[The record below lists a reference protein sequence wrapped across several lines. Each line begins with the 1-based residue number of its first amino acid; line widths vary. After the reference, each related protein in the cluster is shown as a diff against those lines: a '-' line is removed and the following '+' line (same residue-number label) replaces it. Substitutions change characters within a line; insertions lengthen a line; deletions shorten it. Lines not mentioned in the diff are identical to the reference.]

1 MSIGIHGEGM
11 WDLVWYLRMRHEY
24 WHTVSTWTTEYGYN
38 RLASNCRRR
47 LASGYRI
54 REMLMGH
61 VPVLVLF
68 PSLVGIVTIIT
79 IFHGAYVY
87 FYIIYYV
94 YTHADTCNI
103 WWYHVISCDIMWY
116 HVISGFPTMDQQPL
130 WMLHRNGRTIGR
142 RARCLTQGWWCA
154 KLSGVILIID
164 KLSGH

>member
-1 MSIGIHGEGM
+1 MSIGIHGGNVRPC
-11 WDLVWYLRMRHEY
+11 LVSMRHEY
-24 WHTVSTWTTEYGYN
+24 WH
-38 RLASNCRRR
+38 SNSRRR

-54 REMLMGH
+54 RWNVDGSC
-61 VPVLVLF
+61 PCCGF
-68 PSLVGIVTIIT
+68 IPIIGWNCHNHHYLSWC
-79 IFHGAYVY
+79 IYIYIY
-87 FYIIYYV
+87 FYIIYCV
-94 YTHADTCNI
+94 YTHADTYTI

-116 HVISGFPTMDQQPL
+116 HVISGFPTMVQQPL